1 MQTAKVTALNGR
13 VNGLHHKGSV
23 RANAVAGRKS
33 GKQTVPKSRMNG
45 LHHKRSVRVTATA
58 SRKSGKQT
66 VPRSRKNERAPVRSV
81 KVIVME
87 QERNDGR
94 ILRTLTLER
103 LLLSEAV
110 GPTGMMSTG
119 MTGRTS
125 ITIMRITIITG
136 TTPLP
141 HL

>member
-23 RANAVAGRKS
+23 RANAVAG
-33 GKQTVPKSRMNG
+33 
-45 LHHKRSVRVTATA
+45 
-58 SRKSGKQT
+58 RKSGKQT

-136 TTPLP
+136 ITPLP